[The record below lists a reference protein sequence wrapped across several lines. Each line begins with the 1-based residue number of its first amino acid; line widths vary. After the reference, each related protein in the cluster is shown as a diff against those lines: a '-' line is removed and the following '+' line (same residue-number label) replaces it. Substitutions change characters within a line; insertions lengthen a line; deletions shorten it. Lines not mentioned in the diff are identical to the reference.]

1 MKSSKATRRLPIR
14 TTFGSNTTWSRST
27 EYFSAAKSISRS
39 LICSAAFCAAMPFR
53 SEPDEAAV
61 AEVFGTLAVVVAVIF
76 TRSRSTWKQSAT
88 TCATLVLRPCPIS
101 VPPWFRWIEPSL

>member
-1 MKSSKATRRLPIR
+1 MPL
-14 TTFGSNTTWSRST
+14 RSDP
-27 EYFSAAKSISRS
+27 E
-39 LICSAAFCAAMPFR
+39 
-53 SEPDEAAV
+53 EAAV

-88 TCATLVLRPCPIS
+88 TCATLVFSPCPIS